1 MKKKTVLFS
10 LVALL
15 VLMPLVTGYAKPFY
29 EGKVIKIIAATK
41 PGGGYDWYA
50 RFMAQF
56 MKKYLPGSTIIV
68 KNVPGAGHIIG
79 TNEMYVSKPNGL
91 TIATFNRAVG
101 MAQVVGF
108 KGVKFDF
115 GKLSWLGSP
124 TDEVYSFIVDPKKY
138 KNLDDVL
145 KADKKVR
152 LASTGL
158 GTVSYLNPLVL
169 FQALG
174 FKNYSIGTGYSGAEM
189 QMALLRGEADAI
201 WSSFYSR
208 KTIIDSGEGRVVLLI
223 GKKKPPKHEH
233 VPFIEDVLKEEKHKP
248 VVNLLRGIQLVGR
261 PFAGP
266 PGIPQDRLK
275 ILQEAFKKACN
286 DPEALKIAKKAER
299 PMDYI
304 DPDYAETWAKGL
316 LQLPPEVVATVKRAY
331 GVK

>member
-1 MKKKTVLFS
+1 MRKHILFLS
-10 LVALL
+10 LALVFVPLFVA
-15 VLMPLVTGYAKPFY
+15 TTHAKPFY

-56 MKKYLPGSTIIV
+56 MKKYLPGSTVIV

-115 GKLSWLGSP
+115 GNLSWLGSP
-124 TDEVYSFIVDPKKY
+124 TDEVYCFIANPKKY

-208 KTIIDSGEGRVVLLI
+208 KPIIDSGEGRVVLFI
-223 GKKKPPKHEH
+223 GKKKPPGFEH
-233 VPFIEDVLKEEKHKP
+233 VPFIEDVLKGEKYKP

-266 PGIPQDRLK
+266 PGIPKDRLK

-299 PMDYI
+299 PMNYI
-304 DPDYAETWAKGL
+304 GPEEAEAWAKGL
-316 LQLPPEVVATVKRAY
+316 LQLPPQVVATVKRAY